1 MQLKFIDNF
10 ASKSVKKPH
19 PALSKEEGS
28 KTVEM
33 RYLYTLISAFYN
45 AAWLS

>member
-1 MQLKFIDNF
+1 MNAAVFIDNL
-10 ASKSVKKPH
+10 ASKPVKKPH
-19 PALSKEEGS
+19 PPLSKGEGS

-45 AAWLS
+45 AS

>member
-19 PALSKEEGS
+19 PALSKEEGL
-28 KTVEM
+28 K
-33 RYLYTLISAFYN
+33 L
-45 AAWLS
+45 